1 MDWQTALKIGGPSAV
16 ISWVFYEIFSTYLFS
31 SNIFKENLLLNI
43 IFIVTTFTFCL
54 AMGIYLIKR
63 STNNNNNNQAEDV
76 ETNLP
81 NEMDEGP
88 KKEIDNLNIYNNEV
102 DGNLMIGH
110 GQSVKNSTVND
121 NKVKQDLIIGG
132 NK

>member
-16 ISWVFYEIFSTYLFS
+16 ISWVFYELFSTYLFS
-31 SNIFKENLLLNI
+31 SNIFKDNVLLNI

-63 STNNNNNNQAEDV
+63 STNKHNQAEDV

-81 NEMDEGP
+81 NEMNEVP
-88 KKEIDNLNIYNNEV
+88 AKEIDNLNIYNNEV

-110 GQSVKNSTVND
+110 GQSVTNSTVND
-121 NKVKQDLIIGG
+121 NKVKKDLIIGG

>member
-16 ISWVFYEIFSTYLFS
+16 ISWVFYELFSTYLFS
-31 SNIFKENLLLNI
+31 SDIFKENLLLNI
-43 IFIVTTFTFCL
+43 IFILTTFTFCL
-54 AMGIYLIKR
+54 VMGIYLIKR
-63 STNNNNNNQAEDV
+63 SASNNNNQAEDV

-81 NEMDEGP
+81 NEMDEVQ
-88 KKEIDNLNIYNNEV
+88 KQEIDNLNIYGNEV

-110 GQSVKNSTVND
+110 GQSVTSSTVSD